1 MNGNNV
7 EMNPLAT
14 DFPKLFFKYRSL
26 SRKEDLTRLLEQ
38 ISEQYLYFPT
48 REKLNDPFE
57 GMIGDS
63 SIVGIG
69 YAGVSLRRIYGQEI
83 PPIKD
88 LADKYR
94 ILSLS
99 ATCFSPLM
107 WAFYGDKGEGAC
119 LCFQSSKSLHSAQ
132 PVVYSEANA
141 HVKKEMSKEELDAYI
156 RSCFFKK
163 HPDWAYEKEW
173 RIVEKTDSD
182 RVRLNNEL
190 ISIIL
195 GNKVDPK
202 DVLLIKQF
210 LPPNVQLFRTHID
223 AEEKRIRLLRDGYE
237 FPFDGLPAEFINTT
251 DELYNAILKGN
262 PYLDT
267 DCTCNERRENK

>member
-107 WAFYGDKGEGAC
+107 WAFYGDGGKGVC
-119 LCFQSSKSLHSAQ
+119 LCFQSNKSLHSAR
-132 PVVYSEANA
+132 PVVYSDAN
-141 HVKKEMSKEELDAYI
+141 VPDKKEMSIEELDEYI
-156 RSCFFKK
+156 LCCFFKK
-163 HPDWAYEKEW
+163 HADWAYEKEW

-182 RVRLNNEL
+182 RVTLNNEL

-210 LPPNVQLFRTHID
+210 LPPNVQLFRTHND
-223 AEEKRIRLLRDGYE
+223 AEEKRIRLLRDG
-237 FPFDGLPAEFINTT
+237 FHVQ
-251 DELYNAILKGN
+251 KS
-262 PYLDT
+262 
-267 DCTCNERRENK
+267 